1 MPTLLRGRGYGLP
14 GDVGDLAHEVIA
26 HRLVLSFDAPADG
39 VAPGEIVDELPAAVE
54 QPRISPRQ
62 AAEEAAA

>member
-1 MPTLLRGRGYGLP
+1 GRGHVLP
-14 GDVGDLAHEVIA
+14 DDMRDLAHEVIA
-26 HRLVLSFDAPADG
+26 HRLVLSFDALADG
-39 VAPGEIVDELPAAVE
+39 ITADEIVDEVLAAVE